1 MNKSLNDKLKEI
13 ITSCMLTVFNV
24 SKTDDVLLGIQ
35 LTGADDYY
43 YEITKILDKIAFQ
56 KKMNFFTI
64 DLVLEDFG
72 LNEIDHEGKIIVP
85 EWLKTSKDTIILVYN
100 IDDISKKNYKYKQL
114 KELFEEQKI
123 NGTRIPSNKF
133 FVLIS
138 NKKDIGS
145 GATIMKMNLQSANL
159 SSS

>member
-1 MNKSLNDKLKEI
+1 MNKSLNEKLKEV
-13 ITSCMLTVFNV
+13 ITGCMLTVFNV
-24 SKTDDVLLGIQ
+24 SKTDDVLLGVQ
-35 LTGADDYY
+35 LIGADIYY

-72 LNEIDHEGKIIVP
+72 LNEIDEKGKVIMP
-85 EWLKTSKDTIILVYN
+85 EWLKNRKDTIIFVYN
-100 IDDISKKNYKYKQL
+100 IDDVSKKNYKFKQL
-114 KELFEEQKI
+114 KELFKEQKI

-138 NKKDIGS
+138 NRKDIGS
-145 GATIMKMNLQSANL
+145 GATIMKMDFKNIKK
-159 SSS
+159 

>member
-1 MNKSLNDKLKEI
+1 MNKSLNEKLKEV
-13 ITSCMLTVFNV
+13 ITGCMLTVFNV
-24 SKTDDVLLGIQ
+24 SKTDDVLLGVQ
-35 LTGADDYY
+35 LIGADNYY

-72 LNEIDHEGKIIVP
+72 LNEIDEKGKVIMP
-85 EWLKTSKDTIILVYN
+85 EWLKTRKDTIIFVYN
-100 IDDISKKNYKYKQL
+100 IDDVSKKNYKFKQL
-114 KELFEEQKI
+114 KELFKEQKI

-138 NKKDIGS
+138 NRKDIGS
-145 GATIMKMNLQSANL
+145 GATIMKMDFKNIKK
-159 SSS
+159 